1 MRYIKYI
8 ADRCSYN
15 DDGTLVW
22 VHLDRRKDRAGMK
35 AGTLSSSDGYIY
47 IKSLGKRVGAHRVVF
62 FIHNGWCPVEID
74 HINRVRNDNRIENLR
89 DSISHKNNMGN
100 QSAQKGK
107 SSRYKGVSWDKN
119 RGKWISSIKRSKK
132 SVFLGRFTLEMAAAK
147 AYNTA
152 ALDYF
157 GNFANLNEI
166 AYEYMD

>member
-22 VHLDRRKDRAGMK
+22 VHLDRR
-35 AGTLSSSDGYIY
+35 
-47 IKSLGKRVGAHRVVF
+47 
-62 FIHNGWCPVEID
+62 
-74 HINRVRNDNRIENLR
+74 
-89 DSISHKNNMGN
+89 
-100 QSAQKGK
+100 
-107 SSRYKGVSWDKN
+107 
-119 RGKWISSIKRSKK
+119 
-132 SVFLGRFTLEMAAAK
+132 FTLEMDAAK